1 MSRYKS
7 TLTNEST
14 ENKNLKYN
22 TTIYEEVP
30 ERNDDVFLVSQTG
43 DRLDKLA
50 HQFYGDS
57 SLWWYIAR
65 VNNLKHMNIKP
76 GISLRIPVSTEFAR
90 GT

>member
-7 TLTNEST
+7 TLTNESA

-30 ERNDDVFLVSQTG
+30 ERNDDIFLVSQNG

-57 SLWWYIAR
+57 SLWWYIAKA
-65 VNNLKHMNIKP
+65 NNLKHMNIKSC
-76 GISLRIPVSTEFAR
+76 ISLRIPVSTEFAR